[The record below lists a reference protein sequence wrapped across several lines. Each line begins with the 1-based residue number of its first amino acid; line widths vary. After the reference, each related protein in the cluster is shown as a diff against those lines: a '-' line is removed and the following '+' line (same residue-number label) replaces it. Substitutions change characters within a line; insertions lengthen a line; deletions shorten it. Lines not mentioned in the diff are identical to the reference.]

1 VLRRSLCKPSLCK
14 PSFGGT
20 ASDHDATRL
29 AIWAPPAASA
39 ALLQADGKCHKCL
52 GTLVISA
59 PSTWSS
65 SLSPHFP
72 ASGEATTLVSP
83 TEADV
88 RGFGTCLV
96 RFRGGGGLATP
107 TLLAELYRPQVTL
120 LMLLPTQ
127 RRKDAIL
134 YAIGG
139 PQTLEIGT

>member
-96 RFRGGGGLATP
+96 RFRGGGGWRRRHCSPNCIGRKSPYSCFSL
-107 TLLAELYRPQVTL
+107 
-120 LMLLPTQ
+120 
-127 RRKDAIL
+127 RKDAKTQ
-134 YAIGG
+134 YCM
-139 PQTLEIGT
+139 Q

>member
-96 RFRGGGGLATP
+96 RFRGGGGVGDADTARRTVSAASHPL
-107 TLLAELYRPQVTL
+107 
-120 LMLLPTQ
+120 
-127 RRKDAIL
+127 RKDAKTQ
-134 YAIGG
+134 YCM
-139 PQTLEIGT
+139 Q